1 MCVNTKP
8 AGLSDQKREA
18 KRQAQAEQER
28 RRRDKMKALE
38 DRRAGESGGPTQSLI
53 NLTNRLGT
61 VSSAARSF
69 FSSTGG

>member
-38 DRRAGESGGPTQSLI
+38 DRRAGESGGATQSLI
-53 NLTNRLGT
+53 NLTNT